1 MSDVLTP
8 PEGQTSFSGI
18 PTAQFVE
25 DVDSYMKGE
34 DSAEEKLKVH
44 NIYAPPKPINIVS
57 HDTINIKFRLYLN
70 KTLPKADSQN
80 VPNLRDTNKTFLS
93 LKVPKISIIES
104 SPKKGVPLRKYSNTE
119 NLS

>member
-1 MSDVLTP
+1 MTVVNKI
-8 PEGQTSFSGI
+8 G
-18 PTAQFVE
+18 
-25 DVDSYMKGE
+25 
-34 DSAEEKLKVH
+34 
-44 NIYAPPKPINIVS
+44 
-57 HDTINIKFRLYLN
+57 LYLN

-93 LKVPKISIIES
+93 LKVPQISTIES